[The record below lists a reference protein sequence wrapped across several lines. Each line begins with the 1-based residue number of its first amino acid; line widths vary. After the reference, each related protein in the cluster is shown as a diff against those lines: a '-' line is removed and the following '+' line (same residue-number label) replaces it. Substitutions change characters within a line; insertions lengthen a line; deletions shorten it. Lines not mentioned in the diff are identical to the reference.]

1 MPEATLQEHSDQWVP
16 AHREI
21 FPFLG
26 KKSKL
31 DKKQTTKIELF
42 EAGLKNEIK
51 KTDSIQNAM
60 TKIVRMAL
68 ASEFGPSFVKAKGAD
83 AMIDTILQG
92 IMSDNTLRKQ
102 ALLIVDRFA
111 K

>member
-1 MPEATLQEHSDQWVP
+1 MEMDLQEHRWSSK
-16 AHREI
+16 REI
-21 FPFLG
+21 LPFL
-26 KKSKL
+26 SKEKEL
-31 DKKQTTKIELF
+31 EEKEIQKIELF

-51 KTDSIQNAM
+51 KADTVDDAV

-68 ASEFGPSFVKAKGAD
+68 AAEFTPSFVKAKGVD
-83 AMIDTILQG
+83 AMIKTIVSG

-102 ALLIVDRFA
+102 ALLIIDRFA